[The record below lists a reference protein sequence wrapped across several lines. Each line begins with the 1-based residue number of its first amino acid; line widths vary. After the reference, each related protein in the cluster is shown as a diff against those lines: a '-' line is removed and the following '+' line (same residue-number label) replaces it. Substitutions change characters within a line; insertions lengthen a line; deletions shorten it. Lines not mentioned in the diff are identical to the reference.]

1 MAQSLEKKD
10 MIKTTTFSWKSVI
23 KASCTA
29 EALEL
34 FWKRKSRM
42 EKYFKLFTRNI
53 RVTRR

>member
-1 MAQSLEKKD
+1 

-23 KASCTA
+23 KGSSTV

-42 EKYFKLFTRNI
+42 EKYFKLVTRNI